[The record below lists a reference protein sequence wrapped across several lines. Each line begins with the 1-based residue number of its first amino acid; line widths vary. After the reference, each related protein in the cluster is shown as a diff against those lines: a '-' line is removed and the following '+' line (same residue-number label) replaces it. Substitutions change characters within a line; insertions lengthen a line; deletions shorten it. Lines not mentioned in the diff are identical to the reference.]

1 VIVPRDK
8 RSGKPI
14 FDEIFDDVV
23 LANADSGQ
31 DAAQNIVND
40 VAKEMLSQVEP
51 PSPVDLDKI
60 REEAF
65 QLGLAKGRAE
75 QFALEQEREGLVIE
89 QIVDPIISFLSSQDE
104 LAEHAAVQ
112 VRDLLSQIMSV
123 VLPTFVKRHGIG
135 ELPAFVDA
143 LKPVLRA
150 ERCLTITANSETIEA
165 LRQQIGNHSA
175 ATVSWQTSS
184 AVANGDLTVSW
195 ATGSAERN
203 AGDFLDRIS
212 KLLDTSNAGQK

>member
-8 RSGKPI
+8 RSGRSI

-23 LANADSGQ
+23 LANTESGQ
-31 DAAQNIVND
+31 DADQNIDNN
-40 VAKEMLSQVEP
+40 AEKETISEVEP
-51 PSPVDLDKI
+51 LSPVDLDRI

-65 QLGLAKGRAE
+65 QLGLAQGRAE
-75 QFALEQEREGLVIE
+75 QFALEQEREGLVIQ
-89 QIVDPIISFLSSQDE
+89 QIVDPIVTFLNSQND

-112 VRDLLSQIMSV
+112 VRELLSQIMSV
-123 VLPTFVKRHGIG
+123 ILPTFVKRHGIG
-135 ELPAFVDA
+135 ELPAFMDA
-143 LKPVLRA
+143 LKPVLYA
-150 ERCLTITANSETIEA
+150 ERRLTITANSETIES
-165 LRQQIGNHSA
+165 LRQRIGNHSA

-195 ATGSAERN
+195 ETGSAERN

-212 KLLDTSNAGQK
+212 KLLDKCN